1 MLDMCRNILTFCKS
15 IQPEWKYKTSY
26 WYHRP
31 EHKLSFP
38 IFISFDFRIVFV
50 NNFAFGPD
58 VDHKLKE
65 RFATMREG
73 MASIKKEF

>member
-1 MLDMCRNILTFCKS
+1 MS
-15 IQPEWKYKTSY
+15 I
-26 WYHRP
+26 
-31 EHKLSFP
+31 P

-73 MASIKKEF
+73 MGSIKKEF

>member
-1 MLDMCRNILTFCKS
+1 M
-15 IQPEWKYKTSY
+15 
-26 WYHRP
+26 
-31 EHKLSFP
+31 
-38 IFISFDFRIVFV
+38 FV

-73 MASIKKEF
+73 MASMKKEF

>member
-1 MLDMCRNILTFCKS
+1 M
-15 IQPEWKYKTSY
+15 
-26 WYHRP
+26 
-31 EHKLSFP
+31 SFP
-38 IFISFDFRIVFV
+38 IFISFNFRIVFV

-73 MASIKKEF
+73 MGSIKKEF

>member
-1 MLDMCRNILTFCKS
+1 MS
-15 IQPEWKYKTSY
+15 I
-26 WYHRP
+26 
-31 EHKLSFP
+31 P

-73 MASIKKEF
+73 MGSIKKKNVHFIFFSSLSY